1 MYLACIFVSKVG
13 VKMANIDIEQVK
25 SGVDLLDVASRY
37 SVLKRKA
44 STAGGE
50 YAGACPVC
58 GGVNRFVVQPLNR
71 IWLCRQCHPK
81 WGDVIELVQ
90 YVDGV
95 GFLDACERLGYR
107 KSNGKKQQSALQ
119 RVKTAPKPP
128 APPQKPPYLPP
139 DDIWQ
144 AKALDL
150 VKKYEQRLWSANG
163 ERARLWLN
171 KRGLKDGTIEHFRLG
186 LQYRRDGSNAISIPC
201 FVDGVLWYVKYRVAV
216 KAGSSAPK
224 YTGEHGN
231 RTQALFNADSIRPNE
246 PALLVEGEFDTM
258 LAWQEFNDIMPC
270 FTVGS
275 ATNKINLT
283 AWGLHLI
290 KPRYTLILP
299 DNDSA
304 GWSTVE
310 DTCNVVKEPRL
321 TALNSNDKDLTDYFM
336 AGNSARAWA
345 VALLEWHAG
354 LDEYYKRS

>member
-1 MYLACIFVSKVG
+1 
-13 VKMANIDIEQVK
+13 MAGIDIEQVK
-25 SGVDLLDVASRY
+25 REVDLLDVASRY

-50 YAGACPVC
+50 YAGACPRC
-58 GGVNRFVVQPLNR
+58 GGDDRFVVQPSNG

-95 GFLDACERLGYR
+95 GFLDACERLGYS
-107 KSNGKKQQSALQ
+107 KSNGKKQQGALQ

-128 APPQKPPYLPP
+128 ETPKPPVYLPP
-139 DDIWQ
+139 DGIWQ
-144 AKALDL
+144 ARALDL
-150 VKKYEQRLWSANG
+150 VRKYEQRLWSANG
-163 ERARLWLN
+163 ERARQWLN
-171 KRGLKDGTIEHFRLG
+171 ARGLKDDTIKHFRLG
-186 LQYRRDGSNAISIPC
+186 LQFKQGGGNAISIPC
-201 FVDGVLWYVKYRVAV
+201 FVGGVLWYVKYRNAV
-216 KAGSSAPK
+216 KPGSNAPK
-224 YTGEHGN
+224 YTGERGN
-231 RTQALFNADSIRPNE
+231 RTQALFNGDSIRPGE

-258 LAWQEFNDIMPC
+258 IAWQEFNDLLPC

-290 KPRYTLILP
+290 RPRYTLILP

-310 DTCNVVKEPRL
+310 GTCNVVKEPRL
-321 TALNSNDKDLTDYFM
+321 ASLDTNDKDLTDYVT
-336 AGNSARAWA
+336 AGNSARSWA
-345 VALLEWHAG
+345 VALLEWHTG

>member
-1 MYLACIFVSKVG
+1 
-13 VKMANIDIEQVK
+13 MAGIDIEQVK
-25 SGVDLLDVASRY
+25 REVDLLDVASRY

-50 YAGACPVC
+50 YAGACPRC
-58 GGVNRFVVQPLNR
+58 GGDDRFVVQPSNG

-95 GFLDACERLGYR
+95 GFLDACDRLGYS

-128 APPQKPPYLPP
+128 ETPKPPVYLPP

-163 ERARLWLN
+163 ERARQWLN
-171 KRGLKDGTIEHFRLG
+171 DRGLKDDTIEHFRLG
-186 LQYRRDGSNAISIPC
+186 LQFKQGGGNAISIPC
-201 FVDGVLWYVKYRVAV
+201 FVGGVLWYVKYRNAV
-216 KAGSSAPK
+216 KPGSNAPK
-224 YTGEHGN
+224 YTGERGSKP
-231 RTQALFNADSIRPNE
+231 QALFNGDAIRPGE

-258 LAWQEFNDIMPC
+258 LAWQEFNDLLPC

-275 ATNKINLT
+275 STNQIDLT

-299 DNDSA
+299 DNDEA
-304 GWSTVE
+304 GERMAEMAVKTVK
-310 DTCNVVKEPRL
+310 DPRL

-336 AGNSARAWA
+336 AGNSARDWA

>member
-1 MYLACIFVSKVG
+1 
-13 VKMANIDIEQVK
+13 MAGIDIEQVK
-25 SGVDLLDVASRY
+25 REVDLLDVASRY

-58 GGVNRFVVQPLNR
+58 GGVDRFVVQPLNR

-95 GFLDACERLGYR
+95 SFLDACDRLGYG
-107 KSNGKKQQSALQ
+107 KSNGKKQQGALQ

-128 APPQKPPYLPP
+128 ETPKPPVYLPP
-139 DDIWQ
+139 DDAWQ
-144 AKALDL
+144 TMARDL
-150 VKKYEQRLWSANG
+150 VQKYEQRLWSANG
-163 ERARLWLN
+163 ERARQWLN
-171 KRGLKDGTIEHFRLG
+171 ARGLKDDTIKHFRLG
-186 LQYRRDGSNAISIPC
+186 LQFKKGGSNAISMPC
-201 FVDGVLWYVKYRVAV
+201 FVGGVLWYVKYRHAV
-216 KAGSSAPK
+216 KPGSHLPK
-224 YTGEHGN
+224 YTTERGSKP
-231 RTQALFNADSIRPNE
+231 QALFNGDAIRPGE

-258 LAWQEFNDIMPC
+258 IAWQEFGDLLPC

-290 KPRYTLILP
+290 RPRFTLVLP
-299 DNDSA
+299 DNDEA
-304 GWSTVE
+304 GERMAEAVVS
-310 DTCNVVKEPRL
+310 VVKEPRL
-321 TALNSNDKDLTDYFM
+321 TSLDTNDKDLTDYVT
-336 AGNSARAWA
+336 AGNSARSWA
-345 VALLEWHAG
+345 VALLEWHTG